1 MFSAIGR
8 AAIGRI
14 RGGRSTARVPQQ
26 IQRVQ
31 ITQSGKN
38 ALQSDFHRRALVI
51 LSSKRLYSASTTK
64 PTKPASDKPAKKR
77 ASTTTKKAV
86 KKPAAKKA
94 KKVLTGKQ
102 QEKKEAD
109 AIKVKIQAQKKKE
122 ADAIK
127 VKVQAQRKKD
137 RKVVEDEKAKIR
149 ELKAKVLTPP
159 KKLPATAWTVLN
171 SESVSQHPG
180 LPMAD
185 LVKDSSARYKTL
197 DPSTRETYNQKANAN
212 KATND
217 ASYESWLA
225 SLSPQQIYDSNH
237 AQQRLKHLGLI
248 KQGKHLKID
257 DPRIPKRPLPAYIHF
272 VKERYAS
279 GDFKGISPVEAAKV
293 LTQEYKALS
302 ESEKKLYE
310 DLAVAERERYAK
322 EMTSTFGTTRP
333 VASSVSS

>member
-14 RGGRSTARVPQQ
+14 GGGRSTARVPQQ

-38 ALQSDFHRRALVI
+38 ALQSEFQGRALVI

-64 PTKPASDKPAKKR
+64 PAKPASDKPAKKG

-94 KKVLTGKQ
+94 KKELTEKQ

-109 AIKVKIQAQKKKE
+109 AVRAKVQAQKKKE
-122 ADAIK
+122 
-127 VKVQAQRKKD
+127 
-137 RKVVEDEKAKIR
+137 RKVVEDGKAKIR

-159 KKLPATAWTVLN
+159 KQLPATAWTVLN
-171 SESVSQHPG
+171 SESISQNPG
-180 LPMAD
+180 LPLAE
-185 LVKDSSARYKTL
+185 LVKDAAARYKTL
-197 DPSTRETYNQKANAN
+197 DTSTRETYNQKANAN
-212 KATND
+212 KASND
-217 ASYESWLA
+217 ASYEAWVA

-248 KQGKHLKID
+248 RPGKHLKID
-257 DPRIPKRPLPAYIHF
+257 DPRIPKRPLPAYILF

-293 LTQEYKALS
+293 LAQEFKALS

-322 EMTSTFGTTRP
+322 EMTNTFGTTRP